1 MPHLIVRLLLALM
14 CLCASPGWAMNP
26 APAGTV
32 VLNDGIPSYE
42 ITGDVESW
50 IDVGSKASIAT
61 LSGRSQKFTT
71 DAALRRHSLTERDTL
86 WIKLRLMRSTGSTAA
101 WTMNIPLPF
110 VDSVT
115 LYQRDDS
122 GGWSAQSA
130 GDTLPQ
136 PSWSKQGLYPEFD
149 LQLPI
154 GMPQEMY
161 LRVRN
166 FKHVSIPIRL
176 ATVPEREFQRLQET
190 LLLGLMLG
198 TLLALSTLSL
208 VRFLEHGN
216 RSDVWASL
224 FSVLIILTVAQLNGV
239 LNVFVWAHMPEWGNY
254 AYAIAPV
261 VAMGAALLFV
271 RNLHT
276 LSTHY
281 HRYDAVLNLAGWGTI
296 LSVLAYAVLARSIAD
311 RICYLIFLMATLVGL
326 AASVLS
332 WRGGSPIWRWLMLAY
347 VPQFMGLLRMV
358 AEAIG
363 LVPTLWEMRYVTS
376 VSAAMSVPLLV
387 YALSRTT
394 HDRKELEVRANH
406 LPTQDALTGLLT
418 REVFQTHLSDAMERA
433 IDSRAP
439 IALVLVKVINHEHI
453 RKSLG
458 DPVAEQSLL
467 RAVVKLHRIL
477 RDVDPAGR
485 VAAAHFALLL
495 DGVSSRQMLTERMVQ
510 LIASGLIPLPG
521 LTPPV
526 TLQFHV
532 ACVLL
537 HENPLAPENALA
549 QLDAL
554 LDSMSPH
561 TRRPIRFLEPV
572 PTQAAALQVEVTPA

>member
-1 MPHLIVRLLLALM
+1 MPYLITHLLLAVM
-14 CLCASPGWAMNP
+14 CLCVAPVWAATPVP
-26 APAGTV
+26 ADTV
-32 VLNDGIPSYE
+32 VLNDSTSSFE
-42 ITGDVESW
+42 ITTDVQSW
-50 IDVGSKASIAT
+50 IDTGSKASIALVT
-61 LSGRSQKFTT
+61 VLPENFGTG
-71 DAALRRHSLTERDTL
+71 AALLRHSLTERDTL
-86 WIKLRLMRSTGSTAA
+86 WIKLRMLRPVGASAA
-101 WTMNIPLPF
+101 WTLNIPLPF

-115 LYQRDDS
+115 LYQRNET
-122 GGWSAQSA
+122 GNWAAQAA

-136 PSWSKQGLYPEFD
+136 SSWSKKGLYPEFD
-149 LQLPI
+149 LTLPS
-154 GMPQEMY
+154 GTPQEVY

-176 ATVPEREFQRLQET
+176 ATVPEREFQRLREA

-208 VRFLEHGN
+208 VRYLEHGN
-216 RSDVWASL
+216 RSDVFAAL
-224 FSVLIILTVAQLNGV
+224 FSLLIIVTVAQVNGI
-239 LNVFVWAHMPEWGNY
+239 LNVFVWSGMPEWGNY
-254 AYAIAPV
+254 AYAMAPV
-261 VAMGAALLFV
+261 LAMGGALLFV
-271 RNLHT
+271 RNLYM
-276 LSTHY
+276 LSTQY
-281 HRYDAVLNLAGWGTI
+281 HRYDAVLNITGWGTLASI
-296 LSVLAYAVLARSIAD
+296 LVYAILARSLAD
-311 RICYLIFLMATLVGL
+311 RVSYLVLLSATLVGL
-326 AASVLS
+326 AAAVLS

-347 VPQFMGLLRMV
+347 VPQFLGLLRMV
-358 AEAIG
+358 AEAMG
-363 LVPTLWEMRYVTS
+363 LVPTLWEMRYITS

-418 REVFQTHLSDAMERA
+418 REVFQTHLNDAVERA
-433 IDSRAP
+433 IDNREP
-439 IALVLVKVINHEHI
+439 IALVLVRVINHEHI
-453 RKSLG
+453 RQSLG

-485 VAAAHFALLL
+485 VASAQFALLL
-495 DGVSSRQMLTERMVQ
+495 DGVASRQILTERMVQ

-521 LTPPV
+521 LNPPV

-537 HENPLAPENALA
+537 HENPLAPEGALA
-549 QLDAL
+549 QLDEL
-554 LDSMSPH
+554 LEGMSPH

-572 PTQAAALQVEVTPA
+572 PTQAAVLQTGAAPA